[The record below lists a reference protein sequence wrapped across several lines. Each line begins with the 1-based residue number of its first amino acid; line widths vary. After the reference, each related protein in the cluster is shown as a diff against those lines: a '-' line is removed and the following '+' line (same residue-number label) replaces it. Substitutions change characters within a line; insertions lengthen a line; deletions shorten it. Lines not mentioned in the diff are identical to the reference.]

1 MLKLSAALAA
11 FAVANGAM
19 TESQI
24 NNMCYD
30 FWNKLEES
38 GVTMFDE
45 LNVVVGANINS
56 GSTTNVGTGGGVNNG
71 RFSMTFATTDE
82 NGFTVP
88 VAQGTEGVRAMNAG
102 VGANVNLEG
111 GTSLSTDTGVAN
123 NQQGAVANIDLF
135 RGDSLA
141 NMHIPGFQ
149 HMNNGIGNEN
159 MGLGGIIHEKG
170 HAYGVSGNTYVN
182 NGGFRRR
189 LQDRLLKEH
198 CGPPKT
204 TNVDRGV
211 GGAPVTC
218 ASTGDPHIRSLKGEK
233 FDDMAFGEFRFYSSW
248 EPFDHHPVGLL
259 RIDVRTGPYNGSP
272 VVAVNSGIAISG
284 ALACGD
290 TFEILK
296 EGTGST
302 PRLKITR
309 SAKNGGRVI
318 RVNGQQNIHNALSA
332 ESCPRV
338 EIQNGVMHF
347 VFREEGDDKTTLR
360 VQIVSYGLNLGLD
373 VLGSMYRP
381 DTDKGVCTKNAGWD
395 MQLHCDDSLFSMYP
409 NDDCNQLRRGGQ
421 RGGPEV
427 ACPDA
432 LYQQAKNVCHAC
444 PNTVDPAGCI
454 YDVCA
459 MNDIRAA
466 DDLIKACQVGIRL
479 PATMSVQTGVNVN
492 MEGATA
498 INVQTGNAVNYGVT
512 NLRVTDTRG

>member
-1 MLKLSAALAA
+1 MLKFSAALAA
-11 FAVANGAM
+11 LAVANGM

-45 LNVVVGANINS
+45 LNVQVGANINA
-56 GSTTNVGTGGGVNNG
+56 GSLTSVGTGGGINNG
-71 RFSMTFATTDE
+71 RFHMTMGTTNED
-82 NGFTVP
+82 GFTVP
-88 VAQGTEGVRAMNAG
+88 AGQGTEGVRSMNAG
-102 VGANVNLEG
+102 VGANVNLGG
-111 GTSLSTDTGVAN
+111 GTSIATDTGLAN

-149 HMNNGIGNEN
+149 HMNNGIGNDN
-159 MGLGGIIHEKG
+159 SGLGGVIHEKG
-170 HAYGVSGNTYVN
+170 HAYSVGNTYVN
-182 NGGFRRR
+182 DGGFRRR
-189 LQDRLLKEH
+189 LQDRLVKEY
-198 CGPPKT
+198 CAPPKT
-204 TNVDRGV
+204 TNADRGV

-218 ASTGDPHIRSLKGEK
+218 ASTGDPHIRSMKNEK
-233 FDDMAFGEFRFYSSW
+233 FDHMAFGEFRFYSSW
-248 EPFDHHPVGLL
+248 APVDLHPVGLL

-272 VVAVNSGIAISG
+272 VVAVNSGVAISG
-284 ALACGD
+284 ALACGNIY
-290 TFEILK
+290 EILK

-309 SAKNGGRVI
+309 SAKNGGKVI
-318 RVNGQQNIHNALSA
+318 RVDGQQNIWNALKN
-332 ESCPRV
+332 ESCPKV
-338 EIQNGVMHF
+338 TIQNGVMHF
-347 VFREEGDDKTTLR
+347 VFREEGDDRTTLR

-381 DTDKGVCTKNAGWD
+381 DTDKGICTKNALWD
-395 MQLHCDDSLFSMYP
+395 MQLECDISLFSMYP

-427 ACPDA
+427 ACPDS
-432 LYQQAKNVCHAC
+432 LYRQAKNVCYKC
-444 PNTVDPAGCI
+444 PETVDPEGCI

-459 MNDIRAA
+459 MNDISAA
-466 DDLIKACQVGIRL
+466 DDLLMACRVGVRL
-479 PATMSVQTGVNVN
+479 PVRMTVQTGVNVN

-498 INVQTGNAVNYGVT
+498 INVGTGNAVNYGVT
-512 NLRVTDTRG
+512 NLRYVDTTG